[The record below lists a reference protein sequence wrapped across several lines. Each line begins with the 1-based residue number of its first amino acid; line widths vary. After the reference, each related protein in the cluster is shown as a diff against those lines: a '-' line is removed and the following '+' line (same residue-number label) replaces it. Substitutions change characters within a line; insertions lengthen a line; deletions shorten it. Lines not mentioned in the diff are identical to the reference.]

1 MILLSAAV
9 ISLAAVAAFWYLPY
23 SRTKTDF
30 QRMASR
36 LMTGVTAADT
46 VFTSQDW
53 EALPLPVRRYFE
65 GACFTGFPEMSSM
78 KAEFRNVTFSLG
90 QGKSPITIDYTQYN
104 FVRQTDRIAFI
115 DTAMYGIPFQGL
127 DSYVEGKG
135 AMKGVLGKLIPLFNQ
150 RGAEMDQASLVTFLS
165 EALLLPS
172 AALQSYVTWKPI
184 DDLHAEATISRYGST
199 ASGIFSFREN
209 GECISFT
216 TDDRTAIG
224 MDGSKQNVRWTAY
237 MDNYRIFNGL
247 RQPTR
252 LRAVWHYDEG
262 DLVYFDSD
270 NLHIEY
276 R

>member
-1 MILLSAAV
+1 
-9 ISLAAVAAFWYLPY
+9 
-23 SRTKTDF
+23 
-30 QRMASR
+30 
-36 LMTGVTAADT
+36 
-46 VFTSQDW
+46 
-53 EALPLPVRRYFE
+53 
-65 GACFTGFPEMSSM
+65 
-78 KAEFRNVTFSLG
+78 
-90 QGKSPITIDYTQYN
+90 
-104 FVRQTDRIAFI
+104 
-115 DTAMYGIPFQGL
+115 
-127 DSYVEGKG
+127 
-135 AMKGVLGKLIPLFNQ
+135 
-150 RGAEMDQASLVTFLS
+150 MDQASLVTFLS